1 MNAYIEIIKRL
12 VESIEPTAWHQQ
24 SYFPFKS
31 ITTPKSKLFDLCLF
45 KSDAQGAVGFLWIE
59 FENFSDL
66 FLMPF
71 ELLRYKSDHSLISL
85 PPWSLRHINESSFF
99 YEAWRN
105 AQNQKNPLITAYQG
119 TFFHKKYDEES
130 SFLATDIG
138 SDRKKMRIRI
148 DCQIV
153 YKIFRTVERDHPQCL
168 EVDFLHYLGSQNLFS
183 HFAKLISVFEY
194 SGRDIQRSHS
204 AICLRYIQ
212 NSGSLMPH
220 FIALVSHAQSI
231 PFHDL
236 NNSKVWNQILTISES
251 LGRLL
256 GDFHTAMASAKP
268 PNLLPEQTF
277 GDLKTRWLDCLVEN
291 TRNRIRSLCE
301 SGSAGSIPH
310 QICPKLL
317 PCFESLVNRVTTHQ
331 DLGLRIKTHG
341 NLFFEQVLISAD
353 QNFFLLD
360 YDSDDF
366 EDTPLR
372 RLKQP
377 SLSDVV
383 AVISSIR
390 FCWFYNKKTEDNK
403 AKRGVLALQNM
414 ETVFL
419 KSYKSSLAENA
430 NGSYLLPKNINVE
443 KDLFQFLL
451 FICLLKQTER
461 RIIEKS
467 PQVIIWSAILE
478 DFLTSEQTQYD

>member
-12 VESIEPTAWHQQ
+12 VESIEPAAWHQQ

-45 KSDAQGAVGFLWIE
+45 KSDAQGAIGFLWIE

-71 ELLRYKSDHSLISL
+71 ELLRYDTDHSLISL
-85 PPWSLRHINESSFF
+85 PPWSLRHINESSSF

-105 AQNQKNPLITAYQG
+105 AQNHKNPLITAYQG
-119 TFFHKKYDEES
+119 TFFHKKHDEES

-168 EVDFLHYLGSQNLFS
+168 EVDFLQYLGNQNLFS

-194 SGRDIQRSHS
+194 SGRDILHSHS

-220 FIALVSHAQSI
+220 FVALISHAQSI
-231 PFHDL
+231 PSQEL
-236 NNSKVWNQILTISES
+236 SNSKIWNQILILSES

-256 GDFHTAMASAKP
+256 GDFHTAMASAKL

-277 GDLKTRWLDCLVEN
+277 GDLKTQWLDCMVEN
-291 TRNRIRSLCE
+291 ARSRIQSLCKSRSVGSTLHQIWPKLGPRLESLANRITSY
-301 SGSAGSIPH
+301 
-310 QICPKLL
+310 
-317 PCFESLVNRVTTHQ
+317 Q

-341 NLFFEQVLISAD
+341 HLSLEQILISTD
-353 QNFFLLD
+353 QTFFLLD

-372 RLKQP
+372 RLKQ
-377 SLSDVV
+377 SCLNDVV
-383 AVISSIR
+383 SLISSVR
-390 FCWFYNKKTEDNK
+390 FCWFYNKKTGENR
-403 AKRGVLALQNM
+403 AHNCMLALQNM
-414 ETVFL
+414 EAAFL

-430 NGSYLLPKNINVE
+430 NGSYLLPKNMNVE
-443 KDLFQFLL
+443 RDLFQFLL
-451 FICLLKQTER
+451 FICLLKETER
-461 RIIEKS
+461 RMIEKS
-467 PQVIIWSAILE
+467 PHVSVWFEILG
-478 DFLTSEQTQYD
+478 DFLASEQTQYD